1 MSDRR
6 PPARR
11 KTSRATSARPKKPTA
26 TQTRGASSRTTS
38 PRPATKRSSKAKP
51 RTRAASS
58 TSPTR
63 RAASTP
69 AKRKPAARKP
79 APRRP
84 VARAHHGPDSAKR
97 IRVVGAVFAAI
108 ALLFVAS
115 LVDLQAL
122 SSDRYV
128 SLGEKQRTRTENVA
142 AYRGSILDRDGFV
155 LAASTPAKRVIAD
168 PTMIVNP
175 VATAALLA
183 PALGV
188 DAAVLTEQLTP
199 DSDSDRYAELARY
212 LDEDGVDRYAVT
224 KENADSE
231 LMAGIFLQSEEQ
243 RVYPAGT
250 LARPLVGAVDPDEI
264 GTFGVEFLYNEVMT
278 GVAGSK
284 THEEGAGKYGSIS
297 VGDFVVDPAREGYD
311 VVLTIDH
318 RLQYVVEQA
327 LIEHCEETRGNWAT
341 AVGSDPRTGEIL
353 FMGTAARNEDGTC
366 SVPNYNAAL
375 IKTFEPGSVMKAVT
389 VAAAVEE
396 LGIDRNSTYE
406 VPQSLQVGDTR
417 FTQGHE
423 FPAARY
429 PLIDIIA
436 NSMNIGTMLMARDLG
451 PYRLYDYMTAF
462 GIGQPTGIEFKGEA
476 RGSLRDPDE
485 WYDSN
490 MGSIPIGQGVSTNAV
505 ELLSAYNALAN
516 DGLFVSPKLVRAL
529 VSADGQ
535 EIVTKPQTSTRA
547 ASAATAD
554 EVTAMLQAAVERGT
568 GQAAAIPGYS
578 VAGKTGTAWK
588 AYDDGSGTLT
598 YGEDGTRRYTVT
610 FAGFVPA
617 ENPQLSMVV
626 VVDEPQSNTTA
637 GLVAAPLFHDIG
649 LYALRILGIPPTDAS
664 QAETDGL
671 VRATPTEDP
680 VDEEAPVEV
689 AADSATEDE
698 EGND

>member
-1 MSDRR
+1 MRST
-6 PPARR
+6 AR
-11 KTSRATSARPKKPTA
+11 
-26 TQTRGASSRTTS
+26 QN
-38 PRPATKRSSKAKP
+38 
-51 RTRAASS
+51 
-58 TSPTR
+58 
-63 RAASTP
+63 
-69 AKRKPAARKP
+69 
-79 APRRP
+79 
-84 VARAHHGPDSAKR
+84 HGPDAAKR
-97 IRVVGAVFAAI
+97 IRFVGAVFAVV

-168 PTMIVNP
+168 PTMVVNP

-183 PALGV
+183 PALGI

-212 LDEDGVDRYAVT
+212 VDEGSLDRYAAV
-224 KENADSE
+224 EESADSE
-231 LMAGIFLQSEEQ
+231 LLSGIFLQSEEQ
-243 RVYPAGT
+243 RVYPAGS

-264 GTFGVEFLYNEVMT
+264 GTFGIEYLYNEVMT
-278 GVAGSK
+278 GVAGS
-284 THEEGAGKYGSIS
+284 TTREEGAGKYGTIS

-396 LGIDRNSTYE
+396 LNIDRNSTYE
-406 VPQSLQVGDTR
+406 VPRSLRVGDTV
-417 FTQGHE
+417 FTQDDIT
-423 FPAARY
+423 PAVY
-429 PLIDIIA
+429 PLIDIIT

-451 PYRLYDYMTAF
+451 PHRLYDYMTAF

-516 DGLFVSPKLVRAL
+516 DGLFVSPKLVRSL
-529 VSADGQ
+529 VSADGL
-535 EIVTKPQTSTRA
+535 EIVTEAQTSTRA
-547 ASAATAD
+547 VSAATAD
-554 EVTAMLQAAVERGT
+554 EVTAMLQSVVDRGT
-568 GQAAAIPGYS
+568 GQAAAIPGYN

-588 AYDDGSGTLT
+588 AYDDGTGTLT

-626 VVDEPQSNTTA
+626 VVDEPKSQTTA
-637 GLVAAPLFHDIG
+637 GLVAAPLFRDIG

-664 QAETDGL
+664 VAQTQTEGL
-671 VRATPTEDP
+671 VRAAPTP
-680 VDEEAPVEV
+680 APVAEEPTDVGDEAV
-689 AADSATEDE
+689 AEDE
-698 EGND
+698 AGGD